1 MHQNTHFP
9 RREFI
14 FSKHKNIVFNRIV
27 QHRPT
32 YLWLQILIN
41 VLEITKFPAFHEKV
55 LFVQVPRPLCAH
67 LLSRC
72 HLINSKLEGKPR
84 MYKDSIS
91 LRLRL
96 DLLLCL
102 SPTFRGAQCPLT
114 LWRRKTQIIKSSF
127 RNAKGVDQP
136 VGSNKLTMFYICQV
150 PHPCHRPPLSRALNS
165 CQQRSS
171 DKWDIW
177 TSRFLTLVR
186 LKVSLS

>member
-1 MHQNTHFP
+1 M
-9 RREFI
+9 
-14 FSKHKNIVFNRIV
+14 S
-27 QHRPT
+27 
-32 YLWLQILIN
+32 L
-41 VLEITKFPAFHEKV
+41 KV

-96 DLLLCL
+96 DLLLCV
-102 SPTFRGAQCPLT
+102 SPTQCPLT

-127 RNAKGVDQP
+127 RNAKGVNQP

-150 PHPCHRPPLSRALNS
+150 PHPCHRPPCLVLWILVNNEAQINGIFEQVDSWPLYGSRLAWVRKCRGNFHRK
-165 CQQRSS
+165 QQKHFSQGYCLCVS
-171 DKWDIW
+171 GE
-177 TSRFLTLVR
+177 TSGVVYCYGDLVPR
-186 LKVSLS
+186 CCF